1 MRGRLWQGKEAL
13 LDALQVFVSNYK
25 RFIFELS
32 ATDKS
37 ASTPAQIVQ
46 VCATECKKRNRDY
59 KKEALNCLASVLNS
73 FDQAIQLYR
82 EHKFDVFDSLKDML
96 FQIASGEAEQEEDEE
111 EKKSSDKISSAEL
124 ECRGKAFRCLAL
136 AYNRADDALVVNNL
150 LDFFVAQHQIQEWP
164 VKSEILVAF
173 KVRVQKT

>member
-1 MRGRLWQGKEAL
+1 M
-13 LDALQVFVSNYK
+13 FVSNYK
-25 RFIFELS
+25 RNIFELS
-32 ATDKS
+32 STDKA

-73 FDQAIQLYR
+73 FDQVIQLYH
-82 EHKFDVFDSLKDML
+82 EYKFDVFDSLKDML
-96 FQIASGEAEQEEDEE
+96 TQIASGEAEQEEDEE
-111 EKKSSDKISSAEL
+111 DKKSSDKISQAEL

-136 AYNRADDALVVNNL
+136 AYNRSDNAAVVNSL
-150 LDFFVAQHQIQEWP
+150 VDFFVTQHQIQEWP

-173 KVRVQKT
+173 KVSTDAPSTTERS